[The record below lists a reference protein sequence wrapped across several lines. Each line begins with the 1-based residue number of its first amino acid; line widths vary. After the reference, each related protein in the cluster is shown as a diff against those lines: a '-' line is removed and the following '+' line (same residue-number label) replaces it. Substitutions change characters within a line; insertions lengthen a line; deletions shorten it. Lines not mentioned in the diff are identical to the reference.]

1 MRIKDILDKDIDIKF
16 NNIVLN
22 SKNAKEG
29 DLFIPYGGVEDRTMY
44 IRDALSKKCS
54 AVITDKDYEDDLD
67 KVIKVKNLDKEII
80 NIFNKY
86 YDYPLKDIKLIGV
99 TGTDGKTTVANVL
112 SNLLDCPSIGTNG
125 FIINGKSMPL
135 SNTTPSLDV
144 LYTCFDEARNNKAN
158 HIVMETS
165 SEAYLTKR
173 IGALPYDIAIFTNIT
188 KDHLDKHKTFENY
201 LNCKLELFRNSK
213 IGILNHDS
221 NYYYEFRDASK
232 ESYSYGYKRGST
244 LRIISQRLYFDKS
257 IINFKYQGKKYK
269 LTYPLLGSFNV
280 YNVAAIILTMLVLG
294 YNMDEK
300 FARFKNIKQVN
311 GRMDIVYKDKFY
323 VVIDYAHTTNSTTNV
338 LEFFHKWNK
347 NIITIVGSA
356 GGRYK
361 EKRKEIGKVALKYSK
376 LVIFTMDDPR
386 YEDPSNIIN
395 DMLNNTKKTNYEK
408 IVNREV
414 AISYAIK
421 NAKPG
426 DLILILG
433 KGGDSYMLVEDKKL
447 PFSDYEIVK
456 KYLPK

>member
-1 MRIKDILDKDIDIKF
+1 MQIKDILDKNINIKF

-22 SKNAKEG
+22 SKYAKSG
-29 DLFIPYGGVEDRTMY
+29 DLFIPFGGIEDRTIY
-44 IRDALSKKCS
+44 IRDALAKKCS

-67 KVIKVKNLDKEII
+67 KVIKVKDLDKEII

-86 YDYPLKDIKLIGV
+86 YNYPLKNIKLIGV
-99 TGTDGKTTVANVL
+99 TGTDGKTTIANVL

-125 FIINGKSMPL
+125 FIIDGVNTPL
-135 SNTTPSLDV
+135 NNTTPPIDSL
-144 LYTCFDEARNNKAN
+144 YACFDEARNHKAK

-173 IGALPYDIAIFTNIT
+173 IGALPFDIAIFTNIT

-201 LNCKLELFRNSK
+201 LECKLQLFKNSK

-221 NYYYEFRDASK
+221 EYYSEFRNASK
-232 ESYSYGYKRGST
+232 VSYSYGYKKGST

-257 IINFKYQGKKYK
+257 IITFNYQGKKYK

-280 YNVAAIILTMLVLG
+280 YNVAAIILTMLTLG
-294 YNMDEK
+294 YKMEEI
-300 FARFKNIKQVN
+300 FARFKNVKQVN

-338 LEFFHKWNK
+338 LKFFHKWNK

-361 EKRKEIGKVALKYSK
+361 EKRKEIGAVALKYSK

-386 YEDPSNIIN
+386 YEDPSNIID
-395 DMLNNTKKTNYEK
+395 DMLNNTKKTNYKK
-408 IVNREV
+408 IVNREM

-421 NAKPG
+421 NAQAG

-433 KGGDSYMLVEDKKL
+433 KGGDNYMLVEDKKL
-447 PFSDYEIVK
+447 PYNDYEVVK
-456 KYLPK
+456 KYLAK